1 MDLGAWIIMTD
12 MTMMID
18 RFWGLVVSQIEANPF
33 SNYIKVK
40 KLKSTENQE
49 FSRDCLILILVPRK

>member
-1 MDLGAWIIMTD
+1 MMDLGAWIIMTD

-18 RFWGLVVSQIEANPF
+18 RFWGVVVSQIEANPF

-40 KLKSTENQE
+40 KL
-49 FSRDCLILILVPRK
+49 IVPKIRNSVETVLF